1 MFFRVLVH
9 SGIKTLAAAPSGDG
23 IFAWKGGCLVIY
35 HWINGILLASSK
47 FGQRQLEK
55 LGDLISWLLMRT
67 TYFNYIIW
75 LLKETRNLW
84 VNCWNMIFKQ
94 ERMLVSILVSKRFL
108 FLNRNHPQTLL
119 RVVPNRFFRIP
130 RISLVGRPGVGIL
143 KQNGGKFRDWKYPRD
158 AEVKKYNHRYY
169 RIAGKFRSGW
179 LAQLGERRS
188 TEREVAGPN
197 PGRTNTQ
204 GL

>member
-1 MFFRVLVH
+1 MLPPRRLSDSNFGLFLDTVSGYQQMFCRRCCFVMFFHSLPYVLIRNSAISSSDSRERHMFFRVLVH

-55 LGDLISWLLMRT
+55 LGDLINWLLMRT

-94 ERMLVSILVSKRFL
+94 ERMMVSYLK
-108 FLNRNHPQTLL
+108 T
-119 RVVPNRFFRIP
+119 
-130 RISLVGRPGVGIL
+130 ISFPKPELSPDTTDGRP
-143 KQNGGKFRDWKYPRD
+143 Q
-158 AEVKKYNHRYY
+158 
-169 RIAGKFRSGW
+169 
-179 LAQLGERRS
+179 
-188 TEREVAGPN
+188 
-197 PGRTNTQ
+197 
-204 GL
+204 